1 MIKKIKDYI
10 SKIPKATIIA
20 SVVGAV
26 LFVVILL
33 CLWLTFG
40 KKMTAFISDPVI
52 FKAWLGQY
60 DGFSQVVFVLIRSLQ
75 TVVKFFPAEPLEIGS
90 GYAFGTFG
98 GLLWCL
104 LGSFLGSLVIVLL
117 TKKFGVK
124 FVNKFIPTEDINS
137 LALLKNKKRLMMFIF
152 IFYLIPGTPK
162 DIMTYVAGLT
172 KINMTK
178 FLLITTIARIP
189 SIITSTFCGS
199 AFGEGNKMLALAVFI
214 ATAVFSVICAYVY
227 KNKSSAQTE
236 QK

>member
-1 MIKKIKDYI
+1 MIKKIKDYLG
-10 SKIPKATIIA
+10 KIPKATIIS
-20 SVVGAV
+20 SVAGAV
-26 LFVVILL
+26 VFAIVLL
-33 CLWLTFG
+33 ALWLTFG
-40 KKMTAFISDPVI
+40 KKMTVFISDPVT

-98 GLLWCL
+98 GLAWCL

-124 FVNKFIPTEDINS
+124 FVNKFIPTDDINS
-137 LALLKNKKRLMMFIF
+137 LAFLKNKKKLMMFIF

-162 DIMTYVAGLT
+162 DIMTYAAGLT
-172 KINMTK
+172 KISMTK
-178 FLLITTIARIP
+178 FLLVTTIARIP

-199 AFGEGNKMLALAVFI
+199 AFGEGNKMLALAVFV
-214 ATAVFSVICAYVY
+214 ATAVFSVACAFIY
-227 KNKSSAQTE
+227 KNKSAAKAE
-236 QK
+236 N